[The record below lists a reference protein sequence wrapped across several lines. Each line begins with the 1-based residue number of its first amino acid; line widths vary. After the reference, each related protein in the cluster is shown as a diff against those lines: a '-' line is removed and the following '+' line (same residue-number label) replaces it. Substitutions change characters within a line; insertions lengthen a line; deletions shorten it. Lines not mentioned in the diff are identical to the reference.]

1 MQKESFYFSHD
12 ANAHID
18 DKILELRAE
27 YGWEGYG
34 IFWVLI
40 EILRSQSDYSYER
53 SKMAGLSIATAKPK
67 DWLIEYIDYCI
78 DLGLFVEKDGEFYSE
93 SLMGRMEQIDEKRKK
108 RADAGRLG
116 GLAKAA
122 LKQSS
127 SNAIAKPSKEK
138 KEKESKTNEN
148 KENELLAR
156 ELAFKESL
164 NPFIEEHSKETV
176 NAFFEYWSEP
186 NKSKSKMKWET
197 EKTWDLVRRVTRW
210 SNTSFNSNKSAPV
223 AQSKIFAGKD
233 MTIEQ
238 RQALDAAKV
247 KQMVSQGLIR

>member
-18 DKILELRAE
+18 DKILELRSE

-93 SLMGRMEQIDEKRKK
+93 SLMIRMEQIDEKRRK
-108 RADAGRLG
+108 RAEAGRLG
-116 GLAKAA
+116 GIAKAKA
-122 LKQSS
+122 KQKP
-127 SNAIAKPSKEK
+127 SNAVAKPSKEK
-138 KEKESKTNEN
+138 KRKESKT
-148 KENELLAR
+148 KESKEKELLVR
-156 ELAFKESL
+156 ELTFYESL
-164 NPFIEEHSKETV
+164 KDFTKEHSKEMIRQ
-176 NAFFEYWSEP
+176 FYDYWREP
-186 NKSKSKMKWET
+186 NKSGSKMRWET
-197 EKTWDLVRRVTRW
+197 ETTWNLNLRIYRW
-210 SNTSFNSNKSAPV
+210 ANNNFNSSKSATQGSIHV
-223 AQSKIFAGKD
+223 NQSNS
-233 MTIEQ
+233 MTTEERSAID
-238 RQALDAAKV
+238 ALKV
-247 KQMVSQGLIR
+247 KQLEAQGVLK

>member
-18 DKILELRAE
+18 DKILELRSE

-67 DWLIEYIDYCI
+67 DWLILYIDYCI
-78 DLGLFVEKDGEFYSE
+78 ELGLFVEKDGDFYSE
-93 SLMGRMEQIDEKRKK
+93 SLMNRMEQIDEKRKK

-122 LKQSS
+122 LKQKS
-127 SNAIAKPSKEK
+127 SNAIAKGGKEK
-138 KEKESKTNEN
+138 KVKESKT
-148 KENELLAR
+148 KETKGNELLVR
-156 ELAFKESL
+156 ELTFKESL
-164 NPFIEEHSKETV
+164 YPFVEEYGKDTV
-176 NAFFEYWSEP
+176 KAFFEYWSEP
-186 NKSKSKMKWET
+186 NKSNSKMLFET
-197 EKTWDLVRRVTRW
+197 KTTWDLNRRISRW
-210 SNTSFNSNKSAPV
+210 ANSNFNSSNSDVKPSIHV
-223 AQSKIFAGKD
+223 NSDKD
-233 MTIEQ
+233 NTVEE
-238 RQALDAAKV
+238 RRLKDAAKV
-247 KQMVSQGLIR
+247 KEMEDAGMFN